1 MIAAYVN
8 GFHGTSNYSPLSP
21 LSFFYDAAGLETHHH
36 VDVVIIAPDP
46 VQGVRHDPIAASGAD
61 IPVRRRSTGD
71 VGFSPC
77 RQTSGA

>member
-8 GFHGTSNYSPLSP
+8 GFHGTSNYSPHSP

-46 VQGVRHDPIAASGAD
+46 VQGVRHDPIVAWDAD
-61 IPVRRRSTGD
+61 IPARRRSTGE
-71 VGFSPC
+71 VGLSPR
-77 RQTSGA
+77 RQTLGA